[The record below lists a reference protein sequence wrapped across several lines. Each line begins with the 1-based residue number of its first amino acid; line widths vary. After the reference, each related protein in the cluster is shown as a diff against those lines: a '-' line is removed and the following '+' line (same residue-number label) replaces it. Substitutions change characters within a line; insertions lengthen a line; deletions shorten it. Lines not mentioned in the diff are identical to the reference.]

1 MGKADIGLIGLAV
14 MGQNLARNIARNFQV
29 VVYNRTTEKME
40 QFIEEFGGDNL
51 AGEATLE
58 EFVKKLERPR
68 KIMMMVKSGAP
79 VDAVINQLMPLLEP
93 DDIIIDGGNSNYHET
108 NKRQKQ
114 LSHRGI
120 HFIGMGVSGGEE
132 GALNGPSMMP
142 GGEKEAFET
151 LLPILEKAAADDGIG
166 GKCVDYI
173 GPGSSGHFV
182 KMVHNGIEYGI
193 MQLIAESYD
202 ILKNI
207 GGYTNQELAET
218 FAEWN
223 ETKNLKSFLVEIT
236 AKIFSKKDQETGKDL
251 IDLIKDAAKQKG
263 TGKWT
268 TFASMDFGSAT
279 PTVNTAVDSRIISGA
294 TVARNTGKNFPK
306 ALDSS
311 IPTPD
316 KDELKEIVKNALTLS
331 TIVIYYQGFDL
342 IHTASHEHQWELDLS
357 NIARIWRGGCI
368 IRSDFLDKLQKMF
381 YMGSN
386 SGKRS
391 ESQMTK
397 MEVLNIFN
405 GKPQVDWRKTAILG
419 AANAV
424 PTPATSSALAY
435 YDALRA
441 KRLPQ
446 NLTQAQRDFF
456 GAHTYE
462 RIDKEGNFHTE
473 W

>member
-1 MGKADIGLIGLAV
+1 MEKANIGIIGLAV
-14 MGQNLARNIARNFQV
+14 MGANLARNISRNFNV

-40 QFIEEFGGDNL
+40 QFIKEFDNEKL

-58 EFVKKLERPR
+58 EFVKKLELPR
-68 KIMMMVKSGAP
+68 KIILMVKSGDP
-79 VDAVINQLMPLLEP
+79 VDSIINQLLPLLEP
-93 DDIIIDGGNSNYHET
+93 DDIVIDGGNSNYHDT
-108 NKRQKQ
+108 NKRQKH

-120 HFIGMGVSGGEE
+120 HFIGMGISGGEE

-142 GGEKEAFET
+142 GGEKDSFET
-151 LLPILEKAAADDGIG
+151 LLPILEKSAAEDGLG

-173 GPGSSGHFV
+173 GPGASGHFV

-207 GGYTNQELAET
+207 GGFTNEELAET
-218 FAEWN
+218 FAEWSQT
-223 ETKNLKSFLVEIT
+223 ENLKSFLIEIT
-236 AKIFSKKDQETGKDL
+236 AKIFTKKDEETGKDL

-268 TFASMDFGSAT
+268 TFAAMDYGSAT
-279 PTVNTAVDSRIISGA
+279 PTINTAVDSRIISGA
-294 TVARNTGKNFPK
+294 AISRNTGKNFPK

-311 IPTPD
+311 IKTPD
-316 KDELKEIVKNALTLS
+316 KATLKEIVKNALTMS
-331 TIVIYYQGFDL
+331 SIITYYQGFDL
-342 IHTASHEHQWELDLS
+342 IHTASHEQQWELDLS

-368 IRSDFLDKLQKMF
+368 IRSDFLDKLQRIF
-381 YMGSN
+381 YMGRDTS
-386 SGKRS
+386 KIS
-391 ESQMTK
+391 ETK
-397 MEVLNIFN
+397 MKKLELLNTFN
-405 GKPQVDWRKTAILG
+405 GKPQLDWRKMIILG
-419 AANAV
+419 TANAIPV
-424 PTPATSSALAY
+424 PATSSALSY

-446 NLTQAQRDFF
+446 NLTQAQRDLF

-462 RIDKEGNFHTE
+462 RIDKKGNFHTE